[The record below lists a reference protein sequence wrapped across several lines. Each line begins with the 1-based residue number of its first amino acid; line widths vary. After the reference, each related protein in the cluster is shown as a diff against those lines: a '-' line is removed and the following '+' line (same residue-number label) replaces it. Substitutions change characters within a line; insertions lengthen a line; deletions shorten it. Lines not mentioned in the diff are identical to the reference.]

1 MKGIAL
7 GITILIGAVF
17 AFSGTGALMVPG
29 MGSEAAILVNGTA
42 VSELEVLRAISRQKQ
57 RILSENEGLDPS
69 VLEDELIR
77 PNAIQQLIGLQVLIQ
92 EAEKQRMSV
101 SEADINNL
109 IIESEA
115 FQSDGS
121 FDQDTYRYM
130 LQSGGYTSSTYKG
143 LVRSDLITQQLVAGV
158 SDTNFVTETE
168 LAGLAAITEQTRDF
182 YYLTIPAAPIR
193 ETIDIPEEQLK
204 EYYNSNRG
212 SYMTEPLA
220 SVEYIELNPSKVADP
235 ALINEEIVKE
245 RFNEELSNLDIA
257 ESRQAA
263 HILLSDPDE
272 NLLAEVQRKID
283 AGEDFSLLASEYS
296 EDFGSAEIGG
306 ELGFSSG
313 DTFPDEFE
321 TALSSLE
328 IGEISGAVRTD
339 AGTHFIKLISIQQQ
353 TFSFDEER
361 ERITEEL
368 MRDATSDLLVEK
380 LELMKELSFNADSL
394 ADVAED
400 VGLALEKTELFS
412 RGGGTGVAAIPDVI
426 SASFSSEV
434 LDDGYA
440 SEVLE
445 LGDDRYLVLK
455 LAEYVDARQL
465 ELAEV
470 SDRVRQSLTEEIL
483 QELMQDKGSRVLEEL
498 RAGDS
503 IESVAKAGDYE
514 WQVGLSVSRRSQE
527 IDQEITSR
535 VFSMPSPDS
544 DVVSDSF
551 YLNNGDL
558 MVASLSK
565 VNSGSL
571 AAAPKEVIVSLT
583 DALELIGSNRDMQAF
598 QQTLINQADI
608 IQ

>member
-1 MKGIAL
+1 
-7 GITILIGAVF
+7 
-17 AFSGTGALMVPG
+17 
-29 MGSEAAILVNGTA
+29 
-42 VSELEVLRAISRQKQ
+42 
-57 RILSENEGLDPS
+57 
-69 VLEDELIR
+69 
-77 PNAIQQLIGLQVLIQ
+77 
-92 EAEKQRMSV
+92 
-101 SEADINNL
+101 
-109 IIESEA
+109 
-115 FQSDGS
+115 
-121 FDQDTYRYM
+121 
-130 LQSGGYTSSTYKG
+130 
-143 LVRSDLITQQLVAGV
+143 
-158 SDTNFVTETE
+158 
-168 LAGLAAITEQTRDF
+168 
-182 YYLTIPAAPIR
+182 
-193 ETIDIPEEQLK
+193 
-204 EYYNSNRG
+204 
-212 SYMTEPLA
+212 MTEPLA